1 MVGIYKITNP
11 EGKAYIGYSKKVENR
26 WVSHKS
32 NQHKAN
38 YKLKES
44 LTKHGGDS
52 HQFEVIEEVDISSL
66 SRGQGDAL
74 LRKRE
79 RYWIKELDTFNN
91 GLNSNGGGSG
101 CNAHT
106 EESKRKISEANS
118 KPKPAGFGTNR
129 KKWQHTEEFKEKVRN
144 APRCPILMYDK
155 EGNLVGEFPNNQK
168 AADYIGCQKSAIWN
182 VLNGYKSPKA
192 KTTTTH
198 VKGFTFKYASD
209 KDS

>member
-1 MVGIYKITNP
+1 MIGIYKITNP

-26 WVSHKS
+26 WASHK
-32 NQHKAN
+32 NAQHKAN

-52 HQFEVIEEVDISSL
+52 HQFEVIEEVDISLL

-101 CNAHT
+101 CNSHT
-106 EESKRKISEANS
+106 AESKRLIGEANS
-118 KPKPAGFGTNR
+118 KPKPADFGANR
-129 KKWQHTEEFKEKVRN
+129 KKWQHTEEFKEKLRN
-144 APRCPILMYDK
+144 AKRKNTRPILMYDR

-182 VLNGYKSPKA
+182 VLNGYKSANA
-192 KTTTTH
+192 KTKTTH
-198 VKGFTFKYASD
+198 VKGFTFLYV
-209 KDS
+209 